1 MDNVCP
7 GIKLRTMSCVSF
19 ILRLIIVNNLA
30 KSVER
35 RKFAFEHIEVAFYTL
50 SALVLP
56 VSFDFEG
63 KVTAK
68 FKEKQEYREYLTIF
82 NAMETILDRLK
93 HFTATLDMSIY
104 QFENECDITHGVANK
119 SRESNRPRL
128 WEKAQASGGKG
139 REKRRSEISRFQ
151 RVCNPRMIIYTCER
165 FSAKI
170 ERSMDA
176 TAVCLNIYSNPKIN
190 KQ

>member
-30 KSVER
+30 NSGER
-35 RKFAFEHIEVAFYTL
+35 RKFAFEHIEVTSYTL

-93 HFTATLDMSIY
+93 HFTATLDVSIY
-104 QFENECDITHGVANK
+104 QFENECDITQGVANK
-119 SRESNRPRL
+119 LRESSRPRL
-128 WEKAQASGGKG
+128 WEKIRRRFPILNIEWLKTGEGDMLLPEHPSITDSNEINIRGGVAHLQAS
-139 REKRRSEISRFQ
+139 RRR
-151 RVCNPRMIIYTCER
+151 RKAKER
-165 FSAKI
+165 
-170 ERSMDA
+170 
-176 TAVCLNIYSNPKIN
+176 
-190 KQ
+190 

>member
-30 KSVER
+30 NSVER
-35 RKFAFEHIEVAFYTL
+35 RKFTFEHIEVAFYTL

-68 FKEKQEYREYLTIF
+68 FKEKQEYREYLTII
-82 NAMETILDRLK
+82 NIMDTPVDRLK
-93 HFTATLDMSIY
+93 HFAETLDMPINQLEKECGMPRSVGTKIKATSRPLM
-104 QFENECDITHGVANK
+104 FEKKIRQRFPILI
-119 SRESNRPRL
+119 S
-128 WEKAQASGGKG
+128 SG
-139 REKRRSEISRFQ
+139 
-151 RVCNPRMIIYTCER
+151 
-165 FSAKI
+165 
-170 ERSMDA
+170 
-176 TAVCLNIYSNPKIN
+176 
-190 KQ
+190 